1 MILEERGIS
10 CDRIARGNRLIIGN
24 GSYGYRGTLEEHT
37 KKNCVAL
44 TTCGFYD
51 QSGSNWRE
59 PVNMPNP
66 LYLTVEINGS
76 RLNEDHVIDHRERLN
91 LDNGV
96 FERETVYLIDDIKVL
111 LHSIRF
117 FLQTRND
124 LLVSKLQIKCDKECE
139 MVVCSGID
147 YDVWNINGKHFYLDK
162 TETAPLKVFAHTNE
176 NKDLWVA
183 VEEKATVKPRG
194 VIKSKSKLLNKYVLV
209 GESFEVEKYCTL
221 SHTNLPASGEGLENY
236 GAIARQND
244 RWWRERWK
252 RSKVTIDDENDL
264 ALAVQHSIYQLIIYA
279 PKVENLSISARGL
292 SGQTYKG
299 AVFWDT
305 EMFMIPYY
313 LKTDPE
319 TAKRL
324 IRYRINSLS
333 GALLK
338 AKEYGYSGAFYAWE
352 SQENGYDACSDF
364 NVVDVFTGRAV
375 RTYFKDKQIHIS
387 ADIAVCLFD
396 VYKQTK
402 DLSILTDGGAEM
414 LIQCALFYYYRAY
427 YNHIKDRFELLDVM
441 GPDEYHDGVN
451 NNAYTNYMAHET
463 ACVTI
468 KALEILK
475 KKSPE
480 HYNELMG
487 AHKKD
492 IEGIRKFKNKL
503 YLPVP
508 DENGVIEQF
517 DGYFKLE
524 DVLPCDVRARLV
536 HPSEYWGGSNGVAT
550 ATRVI
555 KQADVVALMCV
566 LPHRFTTEVKRANYT
581 FYLPYTEHG
590 SSLSA
595 SMYARCGCMVGLQDD
610 AYKWFVQTATCDLS
624 GNSKQF
630 AGKLYIGG
638 THPAS
643 CGGTWLTLY
652 EGFAKNAPRL
662 PKQVRSLSI
671 STINGTKVYEE
682 KDD

>member
-1 MILEERGIS
+1 
-10 CDRIARGNRLIIGN
+10 
-24 GSYGYRGTLEEHT
+24 
-37 KKNCVAL
+37 
-44 TTCGFYD
+44 
-51 QSGSNWRE
+51 
-59 PVNMPNP
+59 VN
-66 LYLTVEINGS
+66 
-76 RLNEDHVIDHRERLN
+76 
-91 LDNGV
+91 
-96 FERETVYLIDDIKVL
+96 
-111 LHSIRF
+111 
-117 FLQTRND
+117 
-124 LLVSKLQIKCDKECE
+124 
-139 MVVCSGID
+139 
-147 YDVWNINGKHFYLDK
+147 
-162 TETAPLKVFAHTNE
+162 
-176 NKDLWVA
+176 
-183 VEEKATVKPRG
+183 
-194 VIKSKSKLLNKYVLV
+194 
-209 GESFEVEKYCTL
+209 
-221 SHTNLPASGEGLENY
+221 
-236 GAIARQND
+236 
-244 RWWRERWK
+244 
-252 RSKVTIDDENDL
+252 IDDENGL

-313 LKTDPE
+313 LRTDPE

-324 IRYRINSLS
+324 IRYRINGLS
-333 GALLK
+333 GAMLK

-387 ADIAVCLFD
+387 ADIAVCLYD
-396 VYKQTK
+396 VYRQTG
-402 DLSILTDGGAEM
+402 DLSLLTDGGAEM

-463 ACVTI
+463 ASVTL
-468 KALEILK
+468 KALATLK
-475 KKSPE
+475 KRSPE
-480 HYNELMG
+480 HYKALME
-487 AHKKD
+487 AHEND
-492 IEGIRKFKNKL
+492 IKCISKFRSKI
-503 YLPVP
+503 YLPTP
-508 DENGVIEQF
+508 DEKGIIEQF

-524 DVLPCDVRARLV
+524 DVLPDQVRARLV

-566 LPHRFTTEVKRANYT
+566 LPHRFSAQVKRANYS

-595 SMYARCGCMVGLQDD
+595 SMYARCACMVGLQDES
-610 AYKWFVQTATCDLS
+610 YEWFTQTATCDLS

-662 PKQVRSLSI
+662 PKQVKSLSI
-671 STINGTKVYEE
+671 STVKGTKVYG
-682 KDD
+682 KND

>member
-1 MILEERGIS
+1 MILEERGIL
-10 CDRIARGNRLIIGN
+10 CDRISRANRLIIGN
-24 GSYGYRGTLEEHT
+24 GCYGYRGTLEEHT
-37 KKNCVAL
+37 KKECVAL

-51 QSGSNWRE
+51 QSGSGWRE

-66 LYLTVEINGS
+66 LYLTVDINGE
-76 RLNEDHVIDHRERLN
+76 RLTENHIIDHKESLN
-91 LDNGV
+91 LDNGI
-96 FERETVYLIDDIKVL
+96 FERESTYLVDGIEIL
-111 LHSIRF
+111 IHSSRF

-124 LLVSKLQIKCDKECE
+124 LLVSKLQIKCDKRCE
-139 MVVCSGID
+139 IKVCSGID
-147 YDVWNINGKHFYLDK
+147 CDVWNINGKHFYIDK
-162 TETAPLKVFAHTNE
+162 METAPLKVFAHTNE
-176 NKDLWVA
+176 NKDLWVS
-183 VEEKATVKPRG
+183 VEERATEKSGG
-194 VIKSKSKLLNKYVLV
+194 VIKSKTKLLNKYAFV
-209 GESFEVEKYCTL
+209 GECFEVEKYCTL
-221 SHTNLPASGEGLENY
+221 SHTGLPASDENIEKY
-236 GAIARQND
+236 ETLVSRNEK
-244 RWWRERWK
+244 WWRERWK
-252 RSKVTIDDENDL
+252 KSRVAIDDDRNL
-264 ALAVQHSIYQLIIYA
+264 GLAVQHSIYQLIIYA

-324 IRYRINSLS
+324 IRYRINGLD
-333 GALLK
+333 GAMNK

-352 SQENGYDACSDF
+352 SQEKGYDACSDF

-387 ADIAVCLFD
+387 ADIAVCLYD
-396 VYKQTK
+396 VYKQTR

-427 YNHIKDRFELLDVM
+427 YNHVKDRFELLDVM

-451 NNAYTNYMAHET
+451 NNAYTNYMAYET
-463 ACVTI
+463 ACVAQ
-468 KALEILK
+468 KALQILK
-475 KKSPE
+475 KHSPE
-480 HYNELMG
+480 HYRKLMA
-487 AHKKD
+487 AHKND
-492 IEGIRKFKNKL
+492 IACIAKFKRKL
-503 YLPVP
+503 YLPQP
-508 DENGVIEQF
+508 DENGIIEQF

-524 DVLPCDVRARLV
+524 DILPAEARARLV

-566 LPHRFTTEVKRANYT
+566 LPHRFSTEVKRANYS

-610 AYKWFVQTATCDLS
+610 AYKWFEQTATCDLS

-652 EGFAKNAPRL
+652 EGFAKNAPKL
-662 PKQVRSLSI
+662 PKQVKSLSI
-671 STINGTKVYEE
+671 STIKGTKTYGR

>member
-24 GSYGYRGTLEEHT
+24 GCYGYRGTLEEHT
-37 KKNCVAL
+37 KKECVAL

-51 QSGSNWRE
+51 QSGNSWRE

-66 LYLTVEINGS
+66 LYLTITINGS
-76 RLNEDHVIDHRERLN
+76 KLNEDQITDHAERID

-96 FERETVYLIDDIKVL
+96 FERETVYLVDGIKICVR
-111 LHSIRF
+111 SNRF
-117 FLQTRND
+117 FDQTRND
-124 LLVSKLQIKCDKECE
+124 LLVSRLQIKCDGKCE
-139 MVVCSGID
+139 MTVCSGID
-147 YDVWNINGKHFYLDK
+147 CDVWNINGKHFYVDK
-162 TETAPLKVFAHTNE
+162 METDPLKVFAHTNE

-183 VEEKATVKPRG
+183 LDEKATQKPRR
-194 VIKSKSKLLNKYVLV
+194 VIKSKNRLLNQYVLV
-209 GESFEVEKYCTL
+209 GDFFEVEKYCLL
-221 SHTNLPASGEGLENY
+221 SHTNLPASEAKVEEYKTLTAKNEK
-236 GAIARQND
+236 
-244 RWWRERWK
+244 WWRERWK
-252 RSKVTIDDENDL
+252 KSRVMLDDESDL
-264 ALAVQHSIYQLIIYA
+264 GLAVQHSIYQLIIYA
-279 PKVENLSISARGL
+279 PKVEGLSISARGL

-324 IRYRINSLS
+324 IRYRINGLS
-333 GALLK
+333 GAMLK

-364 NVVDVFTGRAV
+364 NVIDVFTGRAV

-396 VYKQTK
+396 VYKQTG
-402 DLSILTDGGAEM
+402 DLSILVDGGAEV
-414 LIQCALFYYYRAY
+414 LIQCALFYYHRAY
-427 YNHIKDRFELLDVM
+427 YNHIKERFELLDVM
-441 GPDEYHDGVN
+441 GPDEYHDSVN

-463 ACVTI
+463 ACVAL
-468 KALEILK
+468 KALKILK
-475 KKSPE
+475 KHSPGSYE
-480 HYNELMG
+480 ELMQ
-487 AHKKD
+487 AHKRD
-492 IEGIRKFKNKL
+492 IESIAKFKRKI
-503 YLPVP
+503 YLPEP
-508 DENGVIEQF
+508 DENGIIEQF

-524 DVLPCDVRARLV
+524 DVLPGDVKARLV

-555 KQADVVALMCV
+555 KQADVVALLCV
-566 LPHRFTTEVKRANYT
+566 LPHRFSTEVKRANYS

-595 SMYARCGCMVGLQDD
+595 SMYARCACMVGLQDE
-610 AYKWFVQTATCDLS
+610 AYKWFTQTATCDLS

-652 EGFAKNAPRL
+652 EGFAKNALKL
-662 PKQVRSLSI
+662 PKQVKSLSI
-671 STINGTKVYEE
+671 STIKGTKVYGREN
-682 KDD
+682 D

>member
-1 MILEERGIS
+1 ME
-10 CDRIARGNRLIIGN
+10 
-24 GSYGYRGTLEEHT
+24 
-37 KKNCVAL
+37 
-44 TTCGFYD
+44 
-51 QSGSNWRE
+51 
-59 PVNMPNP
+59 
-66 LYLTVEINGS
+66 
-76 RLNEDHVIDHRERLN
+76 
-91 LDNGV
+91 
-96 FERETVYLIDDIKVL
+96 
-111 LHSIRF
+111 
-117 FLQTRND
+117 
-124 LLVSKLQIKCDKECE
+124 
-139 MVVCSGID
+139 VCSGID
-147 YDVWNINGKHFYLDK
+147 CDVWNINGKHFYVDK
-162 TETAPLKVFAHTNE
+162 MEEDPLKVYAHTNE
-176 NKDLWVA
+176 DKDLWVT
-183 VEEKATVKPRG
+183 VDEKATEKPRR
-194 VIKSKSKLLNKYVLV
+194 VIKSQNKLLNKYVLI
-209 GESFEVEKYCTL
+209 GECFEVEKYCTL
-221 SHTNLPASGEGLENY
+221 SHANLPANDEKVENY
-236 GAIARQND
+236 NVIVRQNEK
-244 RWWRERWK
+244 WWRERWK
-252 RSKVTIDDENDL
+252 RSNVTIDDENDL
-264 ALAVQHSIYQLIIYA
+264 NLAVQHSIYQLIIYA

-324 IRYRINSLS
+324 IRYRINGLS
-333 GALLK
+333 GAMLK

-364 NVVDVFTGRAV
+364 NVIDVFTGRAV

-396 VYKQTK
+396 VYKQTR
-402 DLSILTDGGAEM
+402 DLSILIDGGMET

-441 GPDEYHDGVN
+441 GPDEYHDSVN

-463 ACVTI
+463 ASVTL
-468 KALEILK
+468 KALKILK
-475 KKSPE
+475 KHSPE
-480 HYNELMG
+480 HYNELIE

-492 IEGIRKFKNKL
+492 IESIAKFRRKI
-503 YLPVP
+503 YLPAP
-508 DENGVIEQF
+508 DKNGIIEQF

-524 DVLPCDVRARLV
+524 DVLPSDARARLV

-555 KQADVVALMCV
+555 KQADVVALLCV
-566 LPHRFTTEVKRANYT
+566 LPHRFSTEVKRANYT

-595 SMYARCGCMVGLQDD
+595 SMYARCGCMVGLQDE
-610 AYKWFVQTATCDLS
+610 AYEWFEQTATCDLS

-652 EGFAKNAPRL
+652 EGFAKNALKL
-662 PKQVRSLSI
+662 PKQVKSLSI
-671 STINGTKVYEE
+671 STIKGTKVYGR
-682 KDD
+682 KND

>member
-1 MILEERGIS
+1 MILEERGIL

-24 GSYGYRGTLEEHT
+24 GCYGYRGTLEEHT
-37 KKNCVAL
+37 KKECVAL

-51 QSGSNWRE
+51 QSGSSWRE

-66 LYLTVEINGS
+66 LYLTIKINDS
-76 RLNEDHVIDHRERLN
+76 KLSDNQIIDHVESLN
-91 LDNGV
+91 LDNGI
-96 FERETVYLIDDIKVL
+96 FERKTVYLVDGIEVCV
-111 LHSIRF
+111 HSSRF

-124 LLVSKLQIKCDKECE
+124 LLVSKLQIKCNKECE
-139 MVVCSGID
+139 MTVCSGID
-147 YDVWNINGKHFYLDK
+147 CDVWNINGKHFYVDK
-162 TETAPLKVFAHTNE
+162 METAPLRVIAHTNE
-176 NKDLWVA
+176 NKSLWVA
-183 VEEKATVKPRG
+183 VDEKASEKPRG
-194 VIKSKSKLLNKYVLV
+194 VIKSKSKLLNKYVLI
-209 GESFEVEKYCTL
+209 GKSFEVEKYCTL
-221 SHTNLPASGEGLENY
+221 SHTNLVASNEN
-236 GAIARQND
+236 IEDFETLVRLND
-244 RWWRERWK
+244 GWWRDTWK
-252 RSKVTIDDENDL
+252 RSRVTIDDENKL
-264 ALAVQHSIYQLIIYA
+264 ATAVQHSIYQLIIYA

-305 EMFMIPYY
+305 EMFMIPFY
-313 LKTDPE
+313 LKTNPE

-324 IRYRINSLS
+324 IRYRINGLS
-333 GALLK
+333 GAMLK

-364 NVVDVFTGRAV
+364 NVIDVFTGRAV

-396 VYKQTK
+396 VYKQTR
-402 DLSILTDGGAEM
+402 DLSILTDGGAEA

-427 YNHIKDRFELLDVM
+427 YNHVKDRFELLDVM
-441 GPDEYHDGVN
+441 GPDEYHDSVN

-463 ACVTI
+463 ACVTL

-475 KKSPE
+475 KHSPE
-480 HYNELMG
+480 HYSELVQ

-492 IEGIRKFKNKL
+492 IECIKKFKRKI
-503 YLPVP
+503 YLPSP
-508 DENGVIEQF
+508 DENGIIEQF

-524 DVLPCDVRARLV
+524 DVLPSVARARLV

-555 KQADVVALMCV
+555 KQADVVALLCV
-566 LPHRFTTEVKRANYT
+566 LPHRFSTEVKRANYS

-595 SMYARCGCMVGLQDD
+595 SMYARCGCMVGLQDE
-610 AYKWFVQTATCDLS
+610 AYEWFTQTATCDLS

-652 EGFAKNAPRL
+652 EGFAKNSPKL
-662 PKQVRSLSI
+662 PKQIKSLSI
-671 STINGTKVYEE
+671 STIKGTRVYGR